1 MNHNYKLADFNILTE
16 IDTELQERIV
26 SIDLSNIKE
35 LPVIVMQR
43 LENLLNKMIT
53 DYEQEH
59 NVTIPLENMNVGVG
73 LSIDTKDK
81 EFYLSAYIGYDINE
95 ECIVGKEVI
104 TSDNEDYAVIKK
116 YYLTE
121 LNHFVFIQLRK
132 IEACA

>member
-16 IDTELQERIV
+16 IETELQERIV
-26 SIDLSNIKE
+26 SIDLSNIRE

-43 LENLLNKMIT
+43 LERLLNKMISEH
-53 DYEQEH
+53 EQEH
-59 NVTIPLENMNVGVG
+59 NVTISLEDMNVGVG
-73 LSIDTKDK
+73 LSIDTEDK

-121 LNHFVFIQLRK
+121 LNHFVFMQLRK